1 MGRLGCKCGKVLSS
15 VDSPND
21 VELILFEGETINCLL
36 NTKPEILL
44 TDVMLDYDI
53 QDEICWYC
61 KDCGRVYV
69 FRSNHQMYN
78 RVYLICEYNGDTSL
92 DSILQLHELYI
103 YTDKQIQDLIDR
115 DFDYTLKDF
124 FEKLPHPYRYYI
136 TDDLSKVYVYDT
148 INNRIAHY
156 YVLENTYNDEP
167 KISEA

>member
-1 MGRLGCKCGKVLSS
+1 
-15 VDSPND
+15 
-21 VELILFEGETINCLL
+21 
-36 NTKPEILL
+36 
-44 TDVMLDYDI
+44 
-53 QDEICWYC
+53 
-61 KDCGRVYV
+61 
-69 FRSNHQMYN
+69 MYN

-167 KISEA
+167 KINEA